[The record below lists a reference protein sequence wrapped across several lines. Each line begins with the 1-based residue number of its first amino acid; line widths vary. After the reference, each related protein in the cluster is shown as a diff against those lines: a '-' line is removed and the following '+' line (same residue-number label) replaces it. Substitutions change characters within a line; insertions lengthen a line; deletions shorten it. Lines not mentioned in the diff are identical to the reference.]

1 MGNPTTP
8 SPGAGYTWITTSSGD
23 NPTEDGYWQAPADPN
38 AAANY
43 EAGKAASTWKLPMA
57 PGASYFEA
65 GTGNPWVTP
74 GLQRSMNEFFSTPT
88 SGYGAYMAPGG
99 ANYGAELGRWQFS
112 NSAPVPQTAPRGWG
126 RYPGQGG
133 GLPSAGWVTNPTA
146 GGVPP
151 QTPNPYQLKL
161 NPMTNNNG
169 GGGGVPPAT
178 VTPPQQPPTGGGS
191 PYQPPGGGAYP
202 PGFTP
207 GTTPPSTQGW
217 MPGPATQQVSQNSLS
232 GFRFQNAAPGSV
244 EANFNAIQ
252 AKHGPQDAI
261 SYLMLYG
268 NNGGQRHQF
277 ENALQAGGMSSA
289 DVSRIINQFS
299 AGGSGG
305 QFNNGLAG
313 FNGGVFSNGTDV
325 GGLLKS
331 IGVQDTSARDALAAF
346 NAQRAARMAKIRG

>member
-1 MGNPTTP
+1 MAGEDGMEGLP
-8 SPGAGYTWITTSSGD
+8 PGAGGPSLTMA
-23 NPTEDGYWQAPADPN
+23 EYWAQQAQQDAQN
-38 AAANY
+38 RAAGA
-43 EAGKAASTWKLPMA
+43 AASTWKLPMA

-133 GLPSAGWVTNPTA
+133 GLPSASWVTNPTS

-161 NPMTNNNG
+161 NPMTNNGG
-169 GGGGVPPAT
+169 GGGGVPPAP

-252 AKHGPQDAI
+252 SRYGPQDAI
-261 SYLMLYG
+261 SYLMLAGQNRTSPTQQSAMG
-268 NNGGQRHQF
+268 NFQ
-277 ENALQAGGMSSA
+277 NALRAGGMSSD
-289 DVSRIINQFS
+289 DVNRIINQFS

-313 FNGGVFSNGTDV
+313 FNGGQFSGGQDMT
-325 GGLLKS
+325 GLLAS
-331 IGVQDTSARDALAAF
+331 VGVKDTTALDALNSF
-346 NAQRAARMAKIRG
+346 RNRPRRW

>member
-23 NPTEDGYWQAPADPN
+23 NPTEDGYWQAPSDPN

-99 ANYGAELGRWQFS
+99 ANYGSELGRWQFS

-133 GLPSAGWVTNPTA
+133 GLPSAAWVTNPTS
-146 GGVPP
+146 GGVPA

-161 NPMTNNNG
+161 NPMTNNSG
-169 GGGGVPPAT
+169 GGGGVPPLP
-178 VTPPQQPPTGGGS
+178 VTPPVQNGNV
-191 PYQPPGGGAYP
+191 
-202 PGFTP
+202 
-207 GTTPPSTQGW
+207 GTPSTEGW
-217 MPGPATQQVSQNSLS
+217 MPGPATSQVSPNTLS

-252 AKHGPQDAI
+252 SKYGPQDAI
-261 SYLMLYG
+261 SYLMLA
-268 NNGGQRHQF
+268 GQNRTSPTTQSAMGTF
-277 ENALQAGGMSSA
+277 TNSLRAGGMSSD
-289 DVSRIINQFS
+289 DVNRIINQFS

-313 FNGGVFSNGTDV
+313 FNGGQFSGGQDMT
-325 GGLLKS
+325 GLLAS
-331 IGVQDTSARDALAAF
+331 VGVKDTTALDALNSF
-346 NAQRAARMAKIRG
+346 RNRPRRW

>member
-1 MGNPTTP
+1 
-8 SPGAGYTWITTSSGD
+8 
-23 NPTEDGYWQAPADPN
+23 
-38 AAANY
+38 
-43 EAGKAASTWKLPMA
+43 
-57 PGASYFEA
+57 
-65 GTGNPWVTP
+65 
-74 GLQRSMNEFFSTPT
+74 MNEFFSTPT

-133 GLPSAGWVTNPTA
+133 GLPSAGWVTNPTS

-169 GGGGVPPAT
+169 GGGGGVPPAP
-178 VTPPQQPPTGGGS
+178 VTPPNQNGGGT

-217 MPGPATQQVSQNSLS
+217 MPGPATQQVSANTLS
-232 GFRFQNAAPGSV
+232 GFQFQNAAPGSV
-244 EANFNAIQ
+244 QDTFNKIQ
-252 AKHGPQDAI
+252 SRYGPQDAI

-268 NNGGQRHQF
+268 QNRTDPKQQSAMGQF
-277 ENALQAGGMSSA
+277 TNALQAGGMSSA
-289 DVSRIINQFS
+289 DVNRIINQFS

-305 QFNNGLAG
+305 IFNNNLSG

-331 IGVQDTSARDALAAF
+331 IGVQDTSARDALAAY